1 MSQQRTDSASET
13 RRALVLAALRL
24 FGEKGFE
31 ATTTR
36 EIAAA
41 AGANIGSISYHFGGK
56 EGLHAA
62 CAGFIVSTMRGV
74 IGANFDIDAPDAGA
88 KLEPDEA
95 RLRLSRLSGIMISFL
110 TATPEAQLIAP
121 FILREMT
128 HPTEALETIYAQVI
142 EPVHKRLCRL
152 WADATGAGQD
162 DPRTLLSVFAMIG
175 QVVYFRLAR
184 EIVLKRMGW
193 AELGDDEAGEVVAVL
208 ERNLSAVLERAQ
220 E

>member
-1 MSQQRTDSASET
+1 MTQQRRDASLAT
-13 RRALVLAALRL
+13 RQSLVRAALRL

-62 CAGFIVSTMRGV
+62 CAEYIVGTMRSV
-74 IGANFDIDAPDAGA
+74 IGATFDIDGPDPGTRLAP
-88 KLEPDEA
+88 EEA
-95 RLRLSRLSGIMISFL
+95 RRLLSQLSGIMVGFL
-110 TATPEAQLIAP
+110 TARPEAELIAP

-128 HPTEALETIYAQVI
+128 HPTDALATIYGQVI
-142 EPVHKRLCRL
+142 EPVHKRLCRV
-152 WADATGAGQD
+152 WADATGAAHD
-162 DPRTLLSVFAMIG
+162 DPETLLSVFALLG
-175 QVVYFRLAR
+175 QIVYFRLAR
-184 EIVLKRMGW
+184 EIVLRRMGW
-193 AELGDDEAGEVVAVL
+193 SGFGEKESGEIAAVL
-208 ERNLSAVLERAQ
+208 QRNLAAIIGTAQ

>member
-1 MSQQRTDSASET
+1 MSQQRTESAMET
-13 RRALVLAALRL
+13 RQALILTGLQL
-24 FGEKGFE
+24 FGEKGFA

-62 CAGFIVSTMRGV
+62 CAEFIVATMRSVVGE
-74 IGANFDIDAPDAGA
+74 IFDIDAPDAETGL
-88 KLEPDEA
+88 KPEEA
-95 RLRLSRLSGIMISFL
+95 RRRLSQLSGIMIEFL
-110 TATPEAQLIAP
+110 AARPEAELIAP

-128 HPTEALETIYAQVI
+128 HPTDALQTIYGQVI
-142 EPVHKRLCRL
+142 EPVHKRLCRV
-152 WADATGAGQD
+152 WADATGMGYD
-162 DPRTLLSVFAMIG
+162 DPRTLLSVFAVIG

-193 AELGDDEAGEVVAVL
+193 SELGDSEAGEIAAVL
-208 ERNLSAVLERAQ
+208 ERNLAAIVERAPG
-220 E
+220 

>member
-1 MSQQRTDSASET
+1 MVQQRTESAAET
-13 RRALVLAALRL
+13 RQSLVLTALRL

-62 CAGFIVSTMRGV
+62 CAEFIVATMRSV
-74 IGANFDIDAPDAGA
+74 IGVTFDIDAPDAETM
-88 KLEPDEA
+88 LEPDEA
-95 RLRLSRLSGIMISFL
+95 RRRLSQLSGVMIAFL
-110 TATPEAQLIAP
+110 AARPEAELIAP

-128 HPTEALETIYAQVI
+128 HPTEALQKIYGQVI
-142 EPVHKRLCRL
+142 EPVHKRLCRV
-152 WADATGAGQD
+152 WADATGMAHD
-162 DPRTLLSVFAMIG
+162 DPQTLLSVFAMIG

-184 EIVLKRMGW
+184 EIVLRRMGW
-193 AELGDDEAGEVVAVL
+193 SELGDRQAGEIASVL
-208 ERNLSAVLERAQ
+208 ERNLAAVLEKARR
-220 E
+220 

>member
-1 MSQQRTDSASET
+1 MTQRTETALAT
-13 RRALVLAALRL
+13 RRALVLAALKL

-31 ATTTR
+31 ATSTR

-62 CAGFIVSTMRGV
+62 CAEFIVDTMREAIGGV
-74 IGANFDIDAPDAGA
+74 FDIEAADTATRLAP
-88 KLEPDEA
+88 EEA
-95 RLRLSRLSGIMISFL
+95 RRRLARLSGVMIGFL
-110 TATPEAQLIAP
+110 TARPEAEHIAP

-128 HPTEALETIYAQVI
+128 HPSEALRTIYGQVI
-142 EPVHKRLCRL
+142 EPVHKRLCRV
-152 WADATGAGQD
+152 WADATGMAHD
-162 DPRTLLSVFAMIG
+162 DPETLLSVFAMIG

-193 AELGDDEAGEVVAVL
+193 TELGEAEAGEIASVL
-208 ERNLSAVLERAQ
+208 QRNLAAAIGKAAE
-220 E
+220 